1 MILAAYIVPAL
12 FVLAR
17 FRKVILSSRG
27 ALAFFALGLG
37 LFVVAGAFDVIGVGI
52 DELVEPL
59 SAACIVGGFTRIA
72 LGSRGSCCATEPCD
86 PNSVQ
91 PLHRIPIQPS
101 QAQSMNRRV
110 PKLRQEVRALPVV
123 QHSGN
128 VVKVS

>member
-52 DELVEPL
+52 DELV
-59 SAACIVGGFTRIA
+59 AAR
-72 LGSRGSCCATEPCD
+72 RR
-86 PNSVQ
+86 
-91 PLHRIPIQPS
+91 LHRRRLHE
-101 QAQSMNRRV
+101 NR
-110 PKLRQEVRALPVV
+110 A
-123 QHSGN
+123 GITW
-128 VVKVS
+128 

>member
-59 SAACIVGGFTRIA
+59 AAACIVGGFTRIA
-72 LGSRGSCCATEPCD
+72 LGSRGVAVAPLSRATRIRSSPCTG
-86 PNSVQ
+86 SRFS
-91 PLHRIPIQPS
+91 HRRPS
-101 QAQSMNRRV
+101 
-110 PKLRQEVRALPVV
+110 P
-123 QHSGN
+123 
-128 VVKVS
+128 